1 MKLTIKAVHFDMA
14 KHLEEFIQKK
24 VAKLEQHYDDI
35 VSIDVT
41 LRVVKPE
48 SSMNK
53 EVGMLVRV
61 PQSEIYSEKVADTFE
76 EACDVNIEALVKQLT
91 KLKEKSRVK

>member
-1 MKLTIKAVHFDMA
+1 MKLTIQAVHFDMA

-24 VAKLEQHYDDI
+24 VAKLDQHYDDI

-41 LRVVKPE
+41 LKVVKPE
-48 SSMNK
+48 SAMNK
-53 EVGMLVRV
+53 EVGIRLRV
-61 PQSEIYSEKVADTFE
+61 PQSEIYSEKRADTFE
-76 EACDVNIEALVKQLT
+76 EACDVNIEALAKQLA

>member
-1 MKLTIKAVHFDMA
+1 MKLSIQAVHFEMA

-24 VAKLEQHYDDI
+24 VTKLDQHYDDI
-35 VSIDVT
+35 LSVEVT

-48 SSMNK
+48 SAMNK
-53 EVGMLVRV
+53 EVGILVHV
-61 PQSEIYSEKVADTFE
+61 PQNDLYSEKTADTFE
-76 EACDVNIEALVKQLT
+76 EAVDVNLEALIKQLT